1 MKEFTSGSMKF
12 KIGKWTLNW
21 EQPDERT
28 MMIHK
33 ETSFSI
39 LSGLITQAPLV
50 FFSNWFMLDVMEIES
65 SFTITSVNI
74 ILLTIV
80 GYVRVF
86 YTRKYFSARY
96 EK

>member
-1 MKEFTSGSMKF
+1 MKLT
-12 KIGKWTLNW
+12 KWLENRTRPEDRTL
-21 EQPDERT
+21 
-28 MMIHK
+28 MIHK

-50 FFSNWFMLDVMEIES
+50 FFSNWFMLDVIEITN
-65 SFTITSVNI
+65 SFTLTSINI

-80 GYVRVF
+80 GYIRVF
-86 YTRKYFSARY
+86 YTRKYFSDRY

>member
-1 MKEFTSGSMKF
+1 MKLT
-12 KIGKWTLNW
+12 KWLENRTRPDDRTL
-21 EQPDERT
+21 
-28 MMIHK
+28 MIHK

-50 FFSNWFMLDVMEIES
+50 FFTNWFMLDVIEITK
-65 SFTITSVNI
+65 SFTLTSINI

-80 GYVRVF
+80 GYIRVF
-86 YTRKYFSARY
+86 YTRKYFSDRY

>member
-1 MKEFTSGSMKF
+1 MNGLMR
-12 KIGKWTLNW
+12 IRLGKWTLNW

-39 LSGLITQAPLV
+39 LSGLVTQAPLV

>member
-1 MKEFTSGSMKF
+1 MNGLMK
-12 KIGKWTLNW
+12 IRLGKWTLNW

-50 FFSNWFMLDVMEIES
+50 FFSNWFMLDVMQVQS

-80 GYVRVF
+80 GYIRVF
-86 YTRKYFSARY
+86 YTRKYFSNRY
-96 EK
+96 DN

>member
-1 MKEFTSGSMKF
+1 
-12 KIGKWTLNW
+12 
-21 EQPDERT
+21 

-50 FFSNWFMLDVMEIES
+50 FFSNWFMLDVMQVQS

-80 GYVRVF
+80 GYIRVF
-86 YTRKYFSARY
+86 YTRKYFSNRY
-96 EK
+96 DN

>member
-1 MKEFTSGSMKF
+1 MKLT
-12 KIGKWTLNW
+12 KWLESRNKPDDRTL
-21 EQPDERT
+21 
-28 MMIHK
+28 MIHK

-50 FFSNWFMLDVMEIES
+50 FFSNWFMLDGIEITN
-65 SFTITSVNI
+65 SFTLTSINI

-80 GYVRVF
+80 GYIRVF
-86 YTRKYFSARY
+86 YTRKYFSDRY

>member
-1 MKEFTSGSMKF
+1 MKLTKCLENRTRPDDR
-12 KIGKWTLNW
+12 TL
-21 EQPDERT
+21 
-28 MMIHK
+28 MIHK

-50 FFSNWFMLDVMEIES
+50 FFSNWFMLDVIEITN
-65 SFTITSVNI
+65 SFTLTSINI

-80 GYVRVF
+80 GYIRVF
-86 YTRKYFSARY
+86 YTRKYFSDRY

>member
-1 MKEFTSGSMKF
+1 MNISRWLES
-12 KIGKWTLNW
+12 WDRPDDRTL
-21 EQPDERT
+21 
-28 MMIHK
+28 MIHK

-50 FFSNWFMLDVMEIES
+50 FFSNWFMLDVIEVSS
-65 SFTITSVNI
+65 SFTLTSVNI

-86 YTRKYFSARY
+86 YTRKYFSNRY
-96 EK
+96 DK

>member
-1 MKEFTSGSMKF
+1 MKF
-12 KIGKWTLNW
+12 RLGKWTLNW

-50 FFSNWFMLDVMEIES
+50 FFSNWFMLDVMQVQS

-80 GYVRVF
+80 GYIRVF
-86 YTRKYFSARY
+86 YTRKYFSNRY
-96 EK
+96 DN

>member
-1 MKEFTSGSMKF
+1 MKLKV
-12 KIGKWTLNW
+12 GKWTINW
-21 EQPDERT
+21 EQPDERS

-50 FFSNWFMLDVMEIES
+50 FFTNWFMLDVMEVDS
-65 SFTITSVNI
+65 SFTVTSVNI

-86 YTRKYFSARY
+86 YTRKYFSDRY
-96 EK
+96 DKDSN

>member
-1 MKEFTSGSMKF
+1 MNIS
-12 KIGKWTLNW
+12 KWLESWDRPDDRTL
-21 EQPDERT
+21 
-28 MMIHK
+28 MIHK

-50 FFSNWFMLDVMEIES
+50 FFSNWFMLDVIEVSS
-65 SFTITSVNI
+65 SFTLTSVNI

-86 YTRKYFSARY
+86 YTRKYFSNRY
-96 EK
+96 DK

>member
-1 MKEFTSGSMKF
+1 MKLKV
-12 KIGKWTLNW
+12 GKWTINW
-21 EQPDERT
+21 EQPDERS

-50 FFSNWFMLDVMEIES
+50 FFTNWFMLDVMEIS
-65 SFTITSVNI
+65 NSFTVTSVNI

-86 YTRKYFSARY
+86 YTRKYFSDRY
-96 EK
+96 DKDDN

>member
-1 MKEFTSGSMKF
+1 MKF
-12 KIGKWTLNW
+12 KVGKWTFTW

-28 MMIHK
+28 LMIHK

-50 FFSNWFMLDVMEIES
+50 FFTNWFMLDVMMIDN
-65 SFTITSVNI
+65 SFTLTSVNI
-74 ILLTIV
+74 ILLTAV

-86 YTRKYFSARY
+86 YTRKYFSDRY
-96 EK
+96 DKDNNKTL

>member
-1 MKEFTSGSMKF
+1 MKLKV
-12 KIGKWTLNW
+12 GKWTINW
-21 EQPDERT
+21 EQPDERS

-50 FFSNWFMLDVMEIES
+50 FFTNWFMLDVMEIS
-65 SFTITSVNI
+65 NSFTVTSVNI

-86 YTRKYFSARY
+86 YTRKYFSDRY
-96 EK
+96 DKDSN

>member
-1 MKEFTSGSMKF
+1 MKLT
-12 KIGKWTLNW
+12 KWLENRDRPDDRTL
-21 EQPDERT
+21 
-28 MMIHK
+28 MIHK

-50 FFSNWFMLDVMEIES
+50 FFTNWFMLDVIEITN
-65 SFTITSVNI
+65 SFTLTSINI

-86 YTRKYFSARY
+86 YTRKYFSDRY
-96 EK
+96 DK

>member
-1 MKEFTSGSMKF
+1 MKLSKWLENR
-12 KIGKWTLNW
+12 GKPDDRTL
-21 EQPDERT
+21 
-28 MMIHK
+28 MIHK

-50 FFSNWFMLDVMEIES
+50 FFSNSFMLDVIEITN
-65 SFTITSVNI
+65 SFTLTSINI

-80 GYVRVF
+80 GYIRVF
-86 YTRKYFSARY
+86 YTRKYFSDRY

>member
-1 MKEFTSGSMKF
+1 MKLT
-12 KIGKWTLNW
+12 KWLENRTRPDDRTL
-21 EQPDERT
+21 
-28 MMIHK
+28 MIHK

-50 FFSNWFMLDVMEIES
+50 FFTNWFMLDIIEITN
-65 SFTITSVNI
+65 SFTLTSINI

-80 GYVRVF
+80 GYIRVF
-86 YTRKYFSARY
+86 YTRKYFSDRY

>member
-1 MKEFTSGSMKF
+1 MKF
-12 KIGKWTLNW
+12 KVGKWTFTL

-28 MMIHK
+28 LMIHK

-50 FFSNWFMLDVMEIES
+50 FFTNWFMLDVMKIDN

-86 YTRKYFSARY
+86 YTRKYFSDRY
-96 EK
+96 DKDNNKTL

>member
-1 MKEFTSGSMKF
+1 MKLKV
-12 KIGKWTLNW
+12 GKWTINW
-21 EQPDERT
+21 EQPDERS

-50 FFSNWFMLDVMEIES
+50 FFTNWFMLDVMEVDS
-65 SFTITSVNI
+65 SFTVTSVNI

-86 YTRKYFSARY
+86 YTRKYFSDRY
-96 EK
+96 DKDNN

>member
-1 MKEFTSGSMKF
+1 MKF

-39 LSGLITQAPLV
+39 LSGLVTQAPLV

-65 SFTITSVNI
+65 SFTITSINI

>member
-1 MKEFTSGSMKF
+1 MKLT
-12 KIGKWTLNW
+12 KWLESRNKPDDRTL
-21 EQPDERT
+21 
-28 MMIHK
+28 MIHK

-50 FFSNWFMLDVMEIES
+50 FFSNWFMLDVIEITN
-65 SFTITSVNI
+65 SFTLTSINI

-80 GYVRVF
+80 GYIRVF
-86 YTRKYFSARY
+86 YTSKYFSDRY

>member
-1 MKEFTSGSMKF
+1 MKF

>member
-1 MKEFTSGSMKF
+1 MKLRL
-12 KIGKWTLNW
+12 GKWTLNW

-50 FFSNWFMLDVMEIES
+50 FFSNWFMLDVMQVQS

-80 GYVRVF
+80 GYIRVF
-86 YTRKYFSARY
+86 YTRKYFSNRY
-96 EK
+96 DN

>member
-1 MKEFTSGSMKF
+1 MKF
-12 KIGKWTLNW
+12 RLGKWTLNW

-50 FFSNWFMLDVMEIES
+50 FFTNWFMLDVMEIS
-65 SFTITSVNI
+65 NSFTVTSVNI

-86 YTRKYFSARY
+86 YTRKYFSDRY
-96 EK
+96 DKDDN

>member
-1 MKEFTSGSMKF
+1 MNGLMK
-12 KIGKWTLNW
+12 IRLGKWTLNW

-50 FFSNWFMLDVMEIES
+50 FFSNWFMLDVMQVQS

-80 GYVRVF
+80 GYIRVF
-86 YTRKYFSARY
+86 YTRKYFSDRY
-96 EK
+96 DN

>member
-1 MKEFTSGSMKF
+1 MKLT
-12 KIGKWTLNW
+12 KWLENRTRPDDRTL
-21 EQPDERT
+21 
-28 MMIHK
+28 MIHK

-50 FFSNWFMLDVMEIES
+50 FFSNWFMLDVIEITN
-65 SFTITSVNI
+65 SFTLTSINI

-80 GYVRVF
+80 GYIRVF
-86 YTRKYFSARY
+86 YTRKYFSDRY

>member
-1 MKEFTSGSMKF
+1 MKLT
-12 KIGKWTLNW
+12 KWLENRSKPDDRTL
-21 EQPDERT
+21 
-28 MMIHK
+28 MIHK

-50 FFSNWFMLDVMEIES
+50 FFSNWFMLDVIEITN
-65 SFTITSVNI
+65 SFTLTSINI

-80 GYVRVF
+80 GYIRVF
-86 YTRKYFSARY
+86 YTRKYFSDRN

>member
-1 MKEFTSGSMKF
+1 MKLT
-12 KIGKWTLNW
+12 KWLENRTRPDDRTL
-21 EQPDERT
+21 
-28 MMIHK
+28 MIHK

-50 FFSNWFMLDVMEIES
+50 FFTNWFMLDVIEITN
-65 SFTITSVNI
+65 SFTLTSINI

-80 GYVRVF
+80 GYIRVF
-86 YTRKYFSARY
+86 YTRKYFSDRY

>member
-1 MKEFTSGSMKF
+1 MKLRL
-12 KIGKWTLNW
+12 GKWTLNW

-50 FFSNWFMLDVMEIES
+50 FFSNWSMLDVMQVQS

-80 GYVRVF
+80 GYIRVF
-86 YTRKYFSARY
+86 YTRKYFSNRY
-96 EK
+96 DN

>member
-1 MKEFTSGSMKF
+1 MK
-12 KIGKWTLNW
+12 IRLGKWTINW

-50 FFSNWFMLDVMEIES
+50 FFSNWFMLDIMQIEN

-80 GYVRVF
+80 GYIRVF
-86 YTRKYFSARY
+86 YTRKYFSDRY